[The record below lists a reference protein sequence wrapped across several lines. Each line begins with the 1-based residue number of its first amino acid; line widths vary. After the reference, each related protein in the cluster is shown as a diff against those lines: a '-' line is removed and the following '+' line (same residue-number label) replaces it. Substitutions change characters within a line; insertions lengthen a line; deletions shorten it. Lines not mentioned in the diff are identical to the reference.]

1 MRPNEFV
8 YTIYLSAKPQ
18 QVWDTITE
26 NDGPRDW
33 WSDTHMLSTFKS
45 GSTIVFRRA
54 DNDDVQ
60 GEILESEAP
69 HKLVH
74 TFRVGGHGPMHDEG
88 VSLVTFE
95 ITTNGPSTMLTVKH
109 QGFPDD
115 SAVLKGIAK
124 GWPAILSSMKS
135 FIETG
140 KALRYADWGDRIE
153 QSRTQVDAPSEAEKE
168 SNFTII

>member
-1 MRPNEFV
+1 MSANEFV
-8 YTIYLSAKPQ
+8 YTIYIDATPQ
-18 QVWDTITE
+18 KVWDTITE
-26 NDGPRDW
+26 HEGPRAW

-45 GSTIVFRRA
+45 GSTIVFRRG

-74 TFRVGGHGPMHDEG
+74 TFRVGGFGPMHHEG

-95 ITTNGPSTMLTVKH
+95 ITTNGPSTMLTVNH
-109 QGFPDD
+109 QGFPEN
-115 SAVLKGIAK
+115 SAVLKGVSK
-124 GWPAILSSMKS
+124 GWPAILCSMKS

-153 QSRTQVDAPSEAEKE
+153 QSKSHKTENA
-168 SNFTII
+168 